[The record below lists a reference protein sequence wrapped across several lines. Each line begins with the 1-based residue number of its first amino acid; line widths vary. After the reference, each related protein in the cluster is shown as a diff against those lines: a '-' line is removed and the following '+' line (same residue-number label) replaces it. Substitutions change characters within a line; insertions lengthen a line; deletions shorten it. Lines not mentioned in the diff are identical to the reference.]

1 MKSTEIKSINEYL
14 EIINKFD
21 QQQIAQWIFRGQG
34 NDNYDLIPS
43 LFRIDLKETFTEWA
57 DLEEYMLKVFER
69 EAFPFGEYKI
79 EKRNELISLA
89 QHHGLPTKFLDWSTN
104 PLIALFFAIEDY
116 NKSAKN
122 CYVWCYGLPSTNNCL
137 PTSTRIDRKLLLE
150 KENSIIFPT
159 HISPRITNQSACF
172 TVHELPNGKEK
183 FIPFNKSV
191 VPGIFELFIITKKN
205 RKNILDQLYDLG
217 YHHGLVYPGL
227 DGISKRIKYEAKS
240 THKRNSNEQQL
251 SNYYEK

>member
-1 MKSTEIKSINEYL
+1 M
-14 EIINKFD
+14 
-21 QQQIAQWIFRGQG
+21 
-34 NDNYDLIPS
+34 
-43 LFRIDLKETFTEWA
+43 
-57 DLEEYMLKVFER
+57 
-69 EAFPFGEYKI
+69 
-79 EKRNELISLA
+79 
-89 QHHGLPTKFLDWSTN
+89 
-104 PLIALFFAIEDY
+104 
-116 NKSAKN
+116 
-122 CYVWCYGLPSTNNCL
+122 
-137 PTSTRIDRKLLLE
+137 E